1 MVLHLS
7 EFCRVLRQA
16 TSCLSSLLWSP
27 PYLVR
32 ILPLKLR
39 YPHSP
44 CCPGGSVTL
53 ASSDPFADPLIN
65 PGYLT
70 SEFDILAMVQALKD
84 AQYFI
89 QASPWADFVVSP
101 FGDLANATTDDDLAL
116 YARNFSVTVNHSIG
130 TARMSPVGANW
141 GVVDPDLVLKGV
153 KGVRVVDASVFVSY
167 LCPLHLFCVS

>member
-1 MVLHLS
+1 M
-7 EFCRVLRQA
+7 
-16 TSCLSSLLWSP
+16 
-27 PYLVR
+27 
-32 ILPLKLR
+32 
-39 YPHSP
+39 
-44 CCPGGSVTL
+44 TL

-167 LCPLHLFCVS
+167 LCPLHLFLCFLTATAACDPGVPHPRPDLHRSGKSVRARENCV